1 MKVNKQKLQVA
12 MANACLN
19 MDDLAALA
27 EVSRVS
33 ISKYLSGV
41 RNPKPKTIGK
51 IAKALNVPVENL
63 IDVEGGD

>member
-1 MKVNKQKLQVA
+1 MKINKQKLQLA

-33 ISKYLSGV
+33 ISKYLSGL
-41 RNPKPKTIGK
+41 RSPKPKTIGK
-51 IAKALNVPVENL
+51 IAKALNVRVEDL
-63 IDVEGGD
+63 IQMESD

>member
-1 MKVNKQKLQVA
+1 MKINKQKLQLA

-19 MDDLAALA
+19 MDDLAILA
-27 EVSRVS
+27 NVSRVS
-33 ISKYLSGV
+33 ISKYLSGL

-63 IDVEGGD
+63 IDMKGGE